1 MKNIMEF
8 WKQQRL
14 SDGAMGTYFAQ
25 KYPDCREISEWA
37 NLHAPEKIR
46 SIHQEYIKAG
56 ANLIRT
62 NTFAAHQKRMGIT
75 KEEQKA
81 VVEAAVRLAKEAVE
95 DSKKEVLIAGDI
107 GPITE
112 MNEETSTERKED
124 YKVLCDVF
132 LDSEI
137 PVILMETFGDTKEP
151 LEIAEYIKQRKKET
165 LVFINFCVNMNGNS
179 ARGISA
185 QRLLDEAGRSA
196 CVDGVGL
203 NCGVGSGHMISLL
216 DELQFPEGKISI
228 AMPNAGYPEQ
238 IKNRMVFLDNAGYF
252 TDNMKKIAEKGFSLI
267 GACCGTTP
275 VYIQKMAAKLS
286 LEERKQNILVAA
298 SVSDGAE
305 EKQEL
310 SGQTGMYEKPVFM
323 QKLEHS
329 QKVIAVELDPP
340 YDGNVDKVL
349 SCARELKKRQVDI
362 ITMADSPMGRSRA
375 DSVLTS
381 LKLNRE
387 TGMQMMPHLCC
398 RDKNMIAMRSMLLGL
413 HMNGLRNLL
422 IVTGDPVPGE
432 TRDTTTGVFDYNS
445 IQLMNFVK
453 QLNEEQFEK
462 DPLYYGGALNYGIG
476 FVERQAER
484 MQKKMEAG
492 ASYFLTQP
500 IFSDEDIRR
509 VERLKELT
517 GAKILC
523 GIMPLVSYRNA
534 FFIKHEMTGIRV
546 PDEIMGRYQEDMSR
560 EAGEETGTAIAAEL
574 MKKMDSFADGYYF
587 MLPFNRVSIMER
599 LEGYR

>member
-1 MKNIMEF
+1 
-8 WKQQRL
+8 
-14 SDGAMGTYFAQ
+14 
-25 KYPDCREISEWA
+25 
-37 NLHAPEKIR
+37 
-46 SIHQEYIKAG
+46 
-56 ANLIRT
+56 
-62 NTFAAHQKRMGIT
+62 MGIT

-81 VVEAAVRLAKEAVE
+81 VVEAAVRIAKEAVKA
-95 DSKKEVLIAGDI
+95 SGKEVLIAGDI

-112 MNEETSTERKED
+112 MSEETSVERKED
-124 YKVLCDVF
+124 YIVLCDVF
-132 LDSEI
+132 LDAEL

-151 LEIAEYIKQRKKET
+151 LEIAEYIKQRNQET
-165 LVFINFCVNMNGNS
+165 LVFVDFCVNMNGNS
-179 ARGISA
+179 SRGISA
-185 QRLLDEAGRSA
+185 QRLFEEVGRSTY
-196 CVDGVGL
+196 VDGVGL
-203 NCGVGSGHMISLL
+203 NCGVGSGHMIPLL
-216 DELQFPEGKISI
+216 DEVQFPEGKISI
-228 AMPNAGYPEQ
+228 VMPNAGYPEQ
-238 IKNRMVFLDNAGYF
+238 IKNRMVFLDNAEYF
-252 TDNMKKIAEKGFSLI
+252 TDNMKRIAEKGVSLI
-267 GACCGTTP
+267 GACCGSTP
-275 VYIQKMAAKLS
+275 VYIEKLAGKLS
-286 LEERKQNILVAA
+286 TKERKQNILVAA
-298 SVSDGAE
+298 EVPGETGEKAE
-305 EKQEL
+305 A
-310 SGQTGMYEKPVFM
+310 SGQTGSYEKPLFM
-323 QKLEHS
+323 QKLERGE
-329 QKVIAVELDPP
+329 KVIAVELDPP

-349 SCARELKKRQVDI
+349 SCAKELKKRQIDI

-381 LKLNRE
+381 LRLNKE
-387 TGMQMMPHLCC
+387 TGMMMMPHLCC